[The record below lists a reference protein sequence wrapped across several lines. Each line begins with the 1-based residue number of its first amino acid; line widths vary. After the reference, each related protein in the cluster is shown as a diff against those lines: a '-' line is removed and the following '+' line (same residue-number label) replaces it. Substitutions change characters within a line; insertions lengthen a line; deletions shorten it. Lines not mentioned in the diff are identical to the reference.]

1 MIRYLSALGFILFLF
16 SCNSDL
22 KEGRLKDETPVDTLG
37 ITAYVSFN
45 SECPNCLRSIPAL
58 IEAVTA
64 YPNVKWKA
72 LLIDDLDS
80 SSLPSAIFDKYQ
92 AVKAK
97 KIAKRLHL
105 KVTPE
110 VFLMS
115 YGKKVY
121 QGAITDQNRAFG
133 QGKFVAQS
141 NYLMNACR
149 ALRINPDTSL
159 ESTKAVGCFIEFNL

>member
-1 MIRYLSALGFILFLF
+1 MKYLSTLGFILFLF

-22 KEGRLKDETPVDTLG
+22 KENGLSDENPIDTVG

-45 SECPNCLRSIPAL
+45 SQCPNCLRSKSAL
-58 IEAVTA
+58 IEAASA
-64 YPNVKWKA
+64 YPSFKWKA

-92 AVKAK
+92 AAKAK

-115 YGKKVY
+115 HGKKVY
-121 QGAITDQNRAFG
+121 QGAITDQNKAFG
-133 QGKFVAQS
+133 QGKLVAQS
-141 NYLMNACR
+141 NYLMNACK
-149 ALRINPDTSL
+149 ALRVNPDTSL
-159 ESTKAVGCFIEFNL
+159 QSTKAIGCFIEFNL

>member
-1 MIRYLSALGFILFLF
+1 MKYLSTHGFILFLF

-22 KEGRLKDETPVDTLG
+22 KENGLNDENPIDTVG

-45 SECPNCLRSIPAL
+45 SQCPNCLRSKSAL
-58 IEAVTA
+58 IEAASA
-64 YPNVKWKA
+64 YPSFKWKA

-92 AVKAK
+92 AAKAK

-110 VFLMS
+110 VFLIS
-115 YGKKVY
+115 HGKKVY
-121 QGAITDQNRAFG
+121 HGAITDQNKALG
-133 QGKFVAQS
+133 QGKLVAQT
-141 NYLMNACR
+141 NYLMNACK
-149 ALRINPDTSL
+149 ALRVNPDTSL
-159 ESTKAVGCFIEFNL
+159 QSTKAIGCFIEFNL

>member
-1 MIRYLSALGFILFLF
+1 MRYLSALGVILFLF

-22 KEGRLKDETPVDTLG
+22 KEGRLKDETPLDSLG

-80 SSLPSAIFDKYQ
+80 NTLPDAIFQKYP
-92 AVKAK
+92 AADAKNIAK
-97 KIAKRLHL
+97 KLL
-105 KVTPE
+105 FTVTPE
-110 VFLMS
+110 VLLMS
-115 YGKKVY
+115 HGRKVY
-121 QGAITDQNRAFG
+121 QGAITDQNKVLG
-133 QGKFVAQS
+133 QGKLQPQH
-141 NYLMNACR
+141 NYLMDACT
-149 ALRINPDTSL
+149 ALEFNPDTTL
-159 ESTKAVGCFIEFNL
+159 QSTRAIGCFIEFNL